1 MTEELNSLVRSAY
14 SAVRE
19 AVLERRLLPGERVT
33 VRPFAERLGISPTP
47 VKAAL
52 AILEREGFLVARK
65 HAGYFVAALT
75 AADMRDIYELR
86 SAIDALAARDVARTR
101 HPELLARL
109 GELLE
114 GQRAALAAGDVET
127 YGDLDREFHAL
138 IWHGS
143 ANRRLTAIADL
154 LSAQL
159 RLGHNLTTAVPGRP
173 QAGLE
178 EHGEIMDALLSGDT
192 SAAEHATR
200 RHVAQVIRALEKVLP
215 EQGGRPSAG
224 GGLGGEV
231 EREAQVQVGDGQ
243 QPGHAHARGG
253 QP

>member
-1 MTEELNSLVRSAY
+1 VTGELGSLVRSAY
-14 SAVRE
+14 EAVRE

-65 HAGYFVAALT
+65 HSGYFVAELT
-75 AADMRDIYELR
+75 VTDMRDIYQLR

-101 HPELLARL
+101 PPELLARL
-109 GELLE
+109 GTLID
-114 GQRAALAAGDVET
+114 GQRAALETGDVET
-127 YGDLDREFHAL
+127 YAELDREFHAL
-138 IWHGS
+138 IWHGT

-173 QAGLE
+173 QAGLD

-192 SAAEHATR
+192 AAAEHATR
-200 RHVAQVIRALEKVLP
+200 RHVAQVIRALEKILP
-215 EQGGRPSAG
+215 EQNAAPRPA
-224 GGLGGEV
+224 
-231 EREAQVQVGDGQ
+231 ERES
-243 QPGHAHARGG
+243 
-253 QP
+253 